1 MADRARK
8 TSLEGA
14 LLVRERERGV
24 LAVRGPDRAKW
35 LNGVVTPDVAQLAAG
50 RGVFGL
56 LLSKQG
62 KIQTDLLLGAGAAE
76 FLLAVAPG
84 TAELALAELDR
95 MLVMEDAEIVNRSGE
110 LECFALHGSRAFAL
124 AQAAAERRG
133 GTAAELDRTGLG
145 GALLFVEQAEADAI
159 AAALVGEGASLAS
172 ADAWESLRLERG
184 VGVFGVDYGPGD
196 NPHEAALERLA
207 ISWSKGCYLGQEAV
221 FMQDARGKLKR
232 RLSLLNLVGGRADS
246 GAPVLGPAGETVGE
260 VTSAVAAGA
269 GGLALAKV
277 KAPHFE
283 LGSNLSVA
291 GAAAVV
297 VERPV

>member
-1 MADRARK
+1 MADAASQ
-8 TSLEGA
+8 TATPSG
-14 LLVRERERGV
+14 LLLRERERGV

-35 LNGVVTPDVAQLAAG
+35 LNGVITPDVAALPAG

-62 KIQTDLLLGAGAAE
+62 KIHTDFLLAAGASE

-95 MLVMEDAEIVNRSGE
+95 MLVMEDAEIEDRSQA
-110 LECFALHGSRAFAL
+110 LECFTLHGSRALEL
-124 AQAAAERRG
+124 ARLVG
-133 GTAAELDRTGLG
+133 GRAGVTVAELDRTGLG
-145 GALLFVEQAEADAI
+145 GAVLFVDRSGADLFTT
-159 AAALVGEGASLAS
+159 ALVAEGASLMA
-172 ADAWESLRLERG
+172 AEEWQRLRVERG
-184 VGVFGVDYGPGD
+184 VGVFGVDYGPSD

-232 RLSLLNLVGGRADS
+232 RLSLLKVQGGPVEL
-246 GAPVLGPAGETVGE
+246 GAAVLAPAGDAAGE
-260 VTSAVAAGA
+260 VTSAVAAA
-269 GGLALAKV
+269 GGTLALAKL

-283 LGSNLSVA
+283 LGASLRVG